1 MYQSTEKIL
10 RKGLLLIAM
19 FFLAGGIYAQQT
31 GIFQSYIVLDVNN
44 GGNQFLAGGIN
55 SDNAPSFGGSNFGTV
70 TSLVLNGGELKTFK
84 NGGGDVFG
92 GELNYRV
99 YQQGNT
105 PGAFNAVNLP
115 FFQNLASPGDQV
127 WQEVSLGTNLL
138 AGLTPAT
145 TFVLEVYWRSPTN
158 QGDNFDSNFS
168 NNFTAT
174 FATAPASASVP
185 TMSQW
190 GLILFGLTV
199 LCIGAIALHR
209 REESM
214 AKA

>member
-1 MYQSTEKIL
+1 MVL
-10 RKGLLLIAM
+10 
-19 FFLAGGIYAQQT
+19 FAGGMYAQQT

-55 SDNAPSFGGSNFGTV
+55 SDNAPSFGGSNFGVV

-84 NGGGDVFG
+84 NSGGDVFG

-99 YQQGNT
+99 YPQGS
-105 PGAFNAVNLP
+105 PAGAFNAVNLP
-115 FFQNLASPGDQV
+115 FFQNLPNPGDQV
-127 WQEVSLGTNLL
+127 WQEANLGTNLL
-138 AGLTPAT
+138 SGLTPAT
-145 TFVLEVYWRSPTN
+145 TYVIEVYWRSPTN

-174 FATAPASASVP
+174 FATAPASAAVP

-190 GLILFGLTV
+190 GLILFALTV
-199 LCIGAIALHR
+199 LCVGAIALHK